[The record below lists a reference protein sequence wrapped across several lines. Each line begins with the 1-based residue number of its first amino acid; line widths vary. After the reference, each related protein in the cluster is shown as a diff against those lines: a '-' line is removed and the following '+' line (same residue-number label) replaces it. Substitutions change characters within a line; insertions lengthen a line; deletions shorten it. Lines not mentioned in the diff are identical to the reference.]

1 MPLQLDI
8 TYSFQRLLEKSK
20 NVDGRLV
27 SRQLTHIVDSFILS
41 KFESSRVGLK
51 SGDELCIVAMGGY
64 GRMEMAP
71 HSDIDLLYLHNG
83 IKKERLETIISKINT
98 YLYDSGKEV
107 GHSCRTIKE
116 CFQYLDN
123 MSTYHAFLDARFL
136 TGSKSL
142 FEKFKMNFLEKLP
155 VKLTKRYNEI
165 KEEILTSRF
174 LNEERPILLS
184 EPNLK
189 TDLCGLRDIQY
200 MFWMEKPFRNLPS
213 LSGLSILP
221 AFQRGEV
228 QLLQEAYDFILR
240 VRIAMH
246 TVTSRKTDRLDL
258 NLQQEVAEYLGYGK
272 KEELSSVEKFMH
284 VLYRHQKNIYFI
296 IRIYLDSILEKRG
309 SSKGESFSYEDLN
322 FFKIGDTVFPPV
334 TGTLFTNPHTIYKD
348 VMRSF
353 RMIQEKNLQ
362 VSGTLLNEFR
372 FASNFL
378 DDDFKYSSEVNEE
391 FLKILRTPFR
401 RGKILK
407 LMHESGV
414 LGAILPEFGACTN
427 FPLFSYH
434 HEYTVDEHTL
444 LILHELDLLDQG
456 EFQDEEIQKTYNECS
471 KIELLALAILL
482 HDAGKVKEGDHS
494 EYGAE
499 LVISLGDRLGL
510 DEEDTDL
517 CRFLVEK
524 HTIMS
529 ELSSKRDIGDPKL
542 ILDFARIVGSRE
554 RLRKLYILTVIDT
567 KSVGTGVLT
576 NWKSAILN
584 TLYQNTI
591 PYLAGD
597 SKDNFEETGPT
608 REIQLENLKNYL
620 IYKEDLS
627 ETISRSIVEFA
638 NQVAPSSYL
647 NTVSNRK
654 ILRNFKSIGT
664 LAQNPVLRTIF
675 ETEQDPAF
683 VTIDVVTSNQ
693 PEILLDLSCAISSEG
708 LSLLGM
714 KSYTL
719 EEYWITTVQLTDS
732 TGGGNIPQGKLDRIE
747 NKLKSISSGNL
758 KRESIAFQRTDW
770 NPRKPTPESIVN
782 RSVQFYNEDLP
793 DVTIMEVR
801 MPDVVGLVYR
811 ILQIILYLDLKVRYL
826 RVSTSADYAY
836 DSFYLQTS
844 NGCKLEDQSL
854 LLKLKE
860 KILTLQLGEKILEE
874 VSIT

>member
-8 TYSFQRLLEKSK
+8 AYSFQRLLEKSK
-20 NVDGRLV
+20 NVGGRLV

-41 KFESSRVGLK
+41 KFENSGVEFK
-51 SGDELCIVAMGGY
+51 SGDELCIIAMGGY

-83 IKKERLETIISKINT
+83 IKEQRLESVISKINT

-116 CFQYLDN
+116 CFQYLDD
-123 MSTYHAFLDARFL
+123 MSSYHAFLDARFL
-136 TGSKSL
+136 AGSRAL
-142 FEKFKMNFLEKLP
+142 FEKFKSEFLEKLP
-155 VKLTKRYNEI
+155 VKWTKRYNEA
-165 KEEILTSRF
+165 KEEILSSRF

-200 MFWMEKPFRNLPS
+200 MFWMEKSVRNLPS
-213 LSGLSILP
+213 LGGLSILP
-221 AFQRGEV
+221 VFQRGEI

-240 VRIAMH
+240 TRIAMH
-246 TVTSRKTDRLDL
+246 RITSRKTDRLDL
-258 NLQQEVAEYLGYGK
+258 NLQQDVAESLGFGK

-284 VLYRHQKNIYFI
+284 ALYRHQKNIYFI
-296 IRIYLDSILEKRG
+296 IRTYLDSIIEKRK
-309 SSKGESFSYEDLN
+309 SSEGESFPYEDLH

-334 TGTLFTNPHTIYKD
+334 IGTLFTNPHTIYRD

-362 VSGTLLNEFR
+362 ISGTLLNEFR

-391 FLKILRTPFR
+391 FLKILRTPSQ
-401 RGKILK
+401 RGRILK

-414 LGAILPEFGACTN
+414 LAAILPEFGACTN

-444 LILHELDLLDQG
+444 LILHELDLLDEG
-456 EFQDEEIQKTYNECS
+456 KFQDAEVQKAYRECS

-499 LVISLGDRLGL
+499 LVVSVGDRLGL
-510 DEEDTDL
+510 SEEDTEL

-524 HTIMS
+524 HTLMS

-542 ILDFARIVGSRE
+542 LFDFARIVGSRE

-576 NWKSAILN
+576 NWKSSILN
-584 TLYQNTI
+584 TLYRNTI
-591 PYLAGD
+591 PYLVSD
-597 SKDNFEETGPT
+597 SADNFGETGPV
-608 REIQLENLKNYL
+608 RDVQLEDLKNYL
-620 IYKEDLS
+620 VTKEGLD
-627 ETISRSIVEFA
+627 ESIAKSVTQFA
-638 NQVAPSSYL
+638 NEVVPNTYL
-647 NTVSNRK
+647 HTASNRK
-654 ILRNFKSIGT
+654 ILRNFKAIGT
-664 LAQNPVLRTIF
+664 LAQDSSLRTIF

-683 VTIDVVTSNQ
+683 VTIDVVTVNQ

-714 KSYTL
+714 KSYTIG
-719 EEYWITTVQLTDS
+719 EYWITSVQLTDS
-732 TGGGNIPQGKLDRIE
+732 AGGGNLSQDKLDRVE
-747 NKLKSISSGNL
+747 AKLKSIASGNL

-782 RSVQFYNEDLP
+782 RSVMFYNSDLP

-811 ILQIILYLDLKVRYL
+811 ILQVILHSDLKVRYL

-836 DSFYLQTS
+836 DSFYLQTGDGS
-844 NGCKLEDQSL
+844 KLEDPNL
-854 LLKLKE
+854 LFKLRE
-860 KILTLQLGEKILEE
+860 KILTLPLGEQILEE
-874 VSIT
+874 ISI

>member
-20 NVDGRLV
+20 NVGGRLV

-41 KFESSRVGLK
+41 KFEESGVEFK
-51 SGDELCIVAMGGY
+51 SGEELCIIAMGGY

-83 IKKERLETIISKINT
+83 IKVQRLESVIGKINT

-116 CFQYLDN
+116 CFQYLDD
-123 MSTYHAFLDARFL
+123 MSSYHAFLDARFL
-136 TGSKSL
+136 AGSRAL
-142 FEKFKMNFLEKLP
+142 FEKFKSDFLEKLP
-155 VKLTKRYNEI
+155 SKWTKRYNEV
-165 KEEILTSRF
+165 KEEILSSRF

-200 MFWMEKPFRNLPS
+200 MFWMEKPVRNLPS
-213 LSGLSILP
+213 LGGLSILP
-221 AFQRGEV
+221 VFQRGEI

-240 VRIAMH
+240 TRIAMH
-246 TVTSRKTDRLDL
+246 RITARKTDRLDL
-258 NLQQEVAEYLGYGK
+258 NLQQDVAESLGFGK

-284 VLYRHQKNIYFI
+284 ALYRHQKNIYFI
-296 IRIYLDSILEKRG
+296 IRTYLDSIIEKRK
-309 SSKGESFSYEDLN
+309 SSEGESFPYEDLH
-322 FFKIGDTVFPPV
+322 FFKIGNTVFPPV
-334 TGTLFTNPHTIYKD
+334 IGTIFTNPHTIYRD
-348 VMRSF
+348 IMRSF

-378 DDDFKYSSEVNEE
+378 DDDFKYSPEVNEE
-391 FLKILRTPFR
+391 FLKILRTPSQ
-401 RGKILK
+401 RGRVLK

-434 HEYTVDEHTL
+434 HEFTVDEHTL

-456 EFQDEEIQKTYNECS
+456 EFQDAEVQKAYKECS

-494 EYGAE
+494 EYGGE
-499 LVISLGDRLGL
+499 LVVSVCDRLGL
-510 DEEDTDL
+510 SEEDTDL

-524 HTIMS
+524 HTMMS

-542 ILDFARIVGSRE
+542 IFDFARIVGSRE
-554 RLRKLYILTVIDT
+554 RLRKLYVLTVIDT

-591 PYLAGD
+591 PYLVSD
-597 SKDNFEETGPT
+597 SKDNFGETGPS
-608 REIQLENLKNYL
+608 RDVQLDDLKNYL
-620 IYKEDLS
+620 TSKEGLEEEIAKS
-627 ETISRSIVEFA
+627 VVTFA
-638 NQVAPSSYL
+638 NEVTPSSYL

-654 ILRNFKSIGT
+654 ILRNFKAIGT
-664 LAQNPVLRTIF
+664 LAQDSSLGLIF

-683 VTIDVVTSNQ
+683 VTIDVITFNQ
-693 PEILLDLSCAISSEG
+693 PEILLDLSCAVSSEG

-714 KSYTL
+714 KSYAL
-719 EEYWITTVQLTDS
+719 DEYWITTVQLTDS
-732 TGGGNIPQGKLDRIE
+732 TGGGNLSQEKLNRIE
-747 NKLKSISSGNL
+747 AKLKSISSGSL

-782 RSVQFYNEDLP
+782 RSVMFYNSDLP
-793 DVTIMEVR
+793 DMTIMEVR

-811 ILQIILYLDLKVRYL
+811 ILQIILHSDLKVRYL

-836 DSFYLQTS
+836 DSFYIQTS
-844 NGCKLEDQSL
+844 GGTKLEDPDL
-854 LLKLKE
+854 LFKLRE
-860 KILTLQLGEKILEE
+860 KILTIQFGEQILEE
-874 VSIT
+874 ISF

>member
-20 NVDGRLV
+20 NVGGRLV

-41 KFESSRVGLK
+41 KFESSKVGLK

-83 IKKERLETIISKINT
+83 IKEQRLESIISKINT

-116 CFQYLDN
+116 CFRYLDD
-123 MSTYHAFLDARFL
+123 MSSYHAFLDARFL
-136 TGSKSL
+136 AGSRTI
-142 FEKFKMNFLEKLP
+142 FEKFKTNFLEKIP
-155 VKLTKRYNEI
+155 VKWTKRYNEI

-200 MFWMEKPFRNLPS
+200 MFWMEKPVRNLPS
-213 LSGLSILP
+213 LGGLSILP
-221 AFQRGEV
+221 VFQRGEI

-240 VRIAMH
+240 TRTAMH
-246 TVTSRKTDRLDL
+246 RITSRKTDRLDL
-258 NLQQEVAEYLGYGK
+258 SLQQEVAEYLGYGK

-284 VLYRHQKNIYFI
+284 ALYHHQKNIYFI
-296 IRIYLDSILEKRG
+296 IRTYLDSIVEKRK
-309 SSKGESFSYEDLN
+309 SSKGESFPYEDLH
-322 FFKIGDTVFPPV
+322 FFKIDDTVFPPA
-334 TGTLFTNPHTIYKD
+334 TGTLFTNPHTIYRD

-362 VSGTLLNEFR
+362 ISGTLLNEFR
-372 FASNFL
+372 FAANFL
-378 DDDFKYSSEVNEE
+378 DDDFKYSPEVNED
-391 FLKILRTPFR
+391 FLKILRTPSR
-401 RGKILK
+401 RGNILK

-434 HEYTVDEHTL
+434 HEFTVDEHTL
-444 LILHELDLLDQG
+444 LILHELDLLDRG
-456 EFQDEEIQKTYNECS
+456 EFQDAEVQKAYRECS

-499 LVISLGDRLGL
+499 LAVSVGDRLGL

-524 HTIMS
+524 HTLMS

-542 ILDFARIVGSRE
+542 ILDFAKIVGSRE
-554 RLRKLYILTVIDT
+554 RLRKLYILTIIDT

-576 NWKSAILN
+576 NWKSSILN

-591 PYLAGD
+591 PYLVTD
-597 SKDNFEETGPT
+597 PKDDFEEDGPT
-608 REIQLENLKNYL
+608 RDVQLENLRNYL
-620 IYKEDLS
+620 VAKEGLN
-627 ETISRSIVEFA
+627 EEIVKSVVTFA
-638 NQVAPSSYL
+638 NEVSPSSYI

-654 ILRNFKSIGT
+654 IFRNFKSIGT
-664 LAQNPVLRTIF
+664 LAQNPALGMIF

-683 VTIDVVTSNQ
+683 VTIDVVTANQ
-693 PEILLDLSCAISSEG
+693 PEILLDLSCAVSSEG

-719 EEYWITTVQLTDS
+719 GEYWITTVQLTDS
-732 TGGGNIPQGKLDRIE
+732 AGGGNLSHEKLNCIE
-747 NKLKSISSGNL
+747 AKLKSISSGNL

-770 NPRKPTPESIVN
+770 NPRKPAPESIVN
-782 RSVQFYNEDLP
+782 RSVLFYNGDLP

-811 ILQIILYLDLKVRYL
+811 ILQIILHLDLKVRYL
-826 RVSTSADYAY
+826 RVSTSADYAF

-844 NGCKLEDQSL
+844 NGTKLEDPDL
-854 LLKLKE
+854 LFTLRE
-860 KILTLQLGEKILEE
+860 KILTIQFGEQILEE
-874 VSIT
+874 SSA

>member
-8 TYSFQRLLEKSK
+8 AYGFQRLLEKSR
-20 NVDGRLV
+20 NIGGRLV

-41 KFESSRVGLK
+41 KFESSKVGLK
-51 SGDELCIVAMGGY
+51 SGDKLCIVALGGY

-83 IKKERLETIISKINT
+83 IKEQRLESVLSKINT
-98 YLYDSGKEV
+98 YLYDSGKVV
-107 GHSCRTIKE
+107 GHSCRTIRE
-116 CFQYLDN
+116 CFRYLDD
-123 MSTYHAFLDARFL
+123 MSSYHAFLDARFL

-142 FEKFKMNFLEKLP
+142 FEKFKTDFLEELP
-155 VKLTKRYNEI
+155 AKWTKRYNEI
-165 KEEILTSRF
+165 KEEVLTSRF

-200 MFWMEKPFRNLPS
+200 MFWMEKSVRNLPS
-213 LSGLSILP
+213 LGGLSILP
-221 AFQRGEV
+221 VFQRGEI

-246 TVTSRKTDRLDL
+246 TITARKTDRLDL
-258 NLQQEVAEYLGYGK
+258 DLQQEVAEYLGYGK

-284 VLYRHQKNIYFI
+284 TLYRHQKNIYFI
-296 IRIYLDSILEKRG
+296 IRTYLDSIIEKR
-309 SSKGESFSYEDLN
+309 KIPKEKVFPTKTFA
-322 FFKIGDTVFPPV
+322 FFRIGDTVFPPV
-334 TGTLFTNPHTIYKD
+334 IGTLFTNPHTIYRD
-348 VMRSF
+348 IIRSF
-353 RMIQEKNLQ
+353 RMIQENNLQ
-362 VSGTLLNEFR
+362 ISGTLLNEFR
-372 FASNFL
+372 FAANFL
-378 DDDFKYSSEVNEE
+378 DDDFKYASEVNEE
-391 FLKILRTPFR
+391 FVRILKTPSQ
-401 RGKILK
+401 RGRVLK

-434 HEYTVDEHTL
+434 HEFTVDEHTL
-444 LILHELDLLDQG
+444 LILHELDLLDRG
-456 EFQDEEIQKTYNECS
+456 EFEDAEVQKVYKECS

-499 LVISLGDRLGL
+499 LAVSVGDRLGL

-524 HTIMS
+524 HTLMS
-529 ELSSKRDIGDPKL
+529 ELSSKRDIEDPKL
-542 ILDFARIVGSRE
+542 IMDFARIVGSLE

-576 NWKSAILN
+576 NWKSSILN

-591 PYLAGD
+591 PYFAND
-597 SKDNFEETGPT
+597 SKNNFWEADLT
-608 REIQLENLKNYL
+608 RNIQLENLRSYL
-620 IYKEDLS
+620 TTKEDLD
-627 ETISRSIVEFA
+627 EEIVESVAAFA
-638 NQVAPSSYL
+638 DEVTPSSYL
-647 NTVSNRK
+647 NAVSNRK

-664 LAQNPVLRTIF
+664 LAQNPSLGMTF

-683 VTIDVVTSNQ
+683 VTIDVVTANQ
-693 PEILLDLSCAISSEG
+693 PEILLDLSCAVSSEG

-714 KSYTL
+714 KSYTFG
-719 EEYWITTVQLTDS
+719 EYWITTVQLTDS
-732 TGGGNIPQGKLDRIE
+732 TGGGNLPNEKLDRIE
-747 NKLKSISSGNL
+747 TKLQSISSGIL
-758 KRESIAFQRTDW
+758 KRESIAFERTDW
-770 NPRKPTPESIVN
+770 NPRKPAPESIIN
-782 RSVQFYNEDLP
+782 RSVLFYNDDLP

-811 ILQIILYLDLKVRYL
+811 ILQIILHLDLKVRYL

-844 NGCKLEDQSL
+844 EGTKLEDPNL
-854 LLKLKE
+854 LFTLRE
-860 KILTLQLGEKILEE
+860 KILTIRFGEQILKE
-874 VSIT
+874 IPF

>member
-20 NVDGRLV
+20 NVGGRLV

-41 KFESSRVGLK
+41 KFEESGVEFK
-51 SGDELCIVAMGGY
+51 SGEELCIIAMGGY

-83 IKKERLETIISKINT
+83 IKEQRLESVIGKINT

-116 CFQYLDN
+116 CFQYLDD
-123 MSTYHAFLDARFL
+123 MSSYHAFLDARFL
-136 TGSKSL
+136 AGSRAL
-142 FEKFKMNFLEKLP
+142 FEKFKTDFLEKLP
-155 VKLTKRYNEI
+155 SKWTKRYNEV
-165 KEEILTSRF
+165 KEEILSSRF

-200 MFWMEKPFRNLPS
+200 MFWMEKSVRNLPS
-213 LSGLSILP
+213 LGGLSILP
-221 AFQRGEV
+221 VFQRGEI

-240 VRIAMH
+240 TRIAMH
-246 TVTSRKTDRLDL
+246 KITSRKTDRLDL
-258 NLQQEVAEYLGYGK
+258 NLQQDVAESLGFGK

-296 IRIYLDSILEKRG
+296 IRTYLDSIIEKRK
-309 SSKGESFSYEDLN
+309 SSEGESFPYEDLH

-334 TGTLFTNPHTIYKD
+334 IGTLFTNPHTIYRD

-362 VSGTLLNEFR
+362 ISGTLLNEFR

-391 FLKILRTPFR
+391 FLKILRTPSQ
-401 RGKILK
+401 RGRVLK

-434 HEYTVDEHTL
+434 HEFTVDEHTL

-456 EFQDEEIQKTYNECS
+456 EFQDAEVQKAYKECS

-494 EYGAE
+494 EYGGE
-499 LVISLGDRLGL
+499 LVVSVCDRLGL
-510 DEEDTDL
+510 SEEDTDL

-524 HTIMS
+524 HTLMS

-542 ILDFARIVGSRE
+542 IFDFARIVGSRE

-576 NWKSAILN
+576 HWKSAILN

-591 PYLAGD
+591 PYLVSD
-597 SKDNFEETGPT
+597 SKDNFGETGPS
-608 REIQLENLKNYL
+608 RDVQLDDLKNYL
-620 IYKEDLS
+620 IGKEGLEEGIAKS
-627 ETISRSIVEFA
+627 VAAFA
-638 NQVAPSSYL
+638 HEVTPSSYL
-647 NTVSNRK
+647 NAVSNRK
-654 ILRNFKSIGT
+654 ILRNFKAIGT
-664 LAQNPVLRTIF
+664 LAQDSSLGMIF

-683 VTIDVVTSNQ
+683 VTIDVITANQ
-693 PEILLDLSCAISSEG
+693 PEILLDLSCAVSSEG

-719 EEYWITTVQLTDS
+719 NEYWITTVQLTDT
-732 TGGGNIPQGKLDRIE
+732 TGGGNLSQEKLDRIE
-747 NKLKSISSGNL
+747 AKLKSISSGNL

-782 RSVQFYNEDLP
+782 RSVMFYNGDLP
-793 DVTIMEVR
+793 DMTIMEVR

-811 ILQIILYLDLKVRYL
+811 ILQIILHLDLKVRYL

-836 DSFYLQTS
+836 DSFYIQTS
-844 NGCKLEDQSL
+844 DGNKLEDADL
-854 LLKLKE
+854 LFKLRE
-860 KILTLQLGEKILEE
+860 KILTIQFGEQILEE
-874 VSIT
+874 ISF

>member
-8 TYSFQRLLEKSK
+8 TYSFQRLLDKSK
-20 NVDGRLV
+20 NVGGRLI

-41 KFESSRVGLK
+41 KFETSGVGFK
-51 SGDELCIVAMGGY
+51 SGDEICLIAMGGY
-64 GRMEMAP
+64 GRMEMSP

-83 IKKERLETIISKINT
+83 IKEERLSAVISKINT

-116 CFQYLDN
+116 CFQYLDD
-123 MSTYHAFLDARFL
+123 MSSYHAFLDARFL
-136 TGSKSL
+136 TGSRAL
-142 FEKFKMNFLEKLP
+142 FEKFKTDFLEKLP
-155 VKLTKRYNEI
+155 EKRTKNYNEA
-165 KEEILTSRF
+165 KEEILSARF
-174 LNEERPILLS
+174 LKEDRPILLS

-200 MFWMEKPFRNLPS
+200 MFWMEKSVRNLPS
-213 LSGLSILP
+213 LGGLSILP
-221 AFQRGEV
+221 VFQRGEI
-228 QLLQEAYDFILR
+228 QLLQEAYDFLLR
-240 VRIAMH
+240 TRIAMH
-246 TVTSRKTDRLDL
+246 VITSRKTDRLDL
-258 NLQQEVAEYLGYGK
+258 NLQQEVAEYLGFGNK
-272 KEELSSVEKFMH
+272 SELSSVEKFMH
-284 VLYRHQKNIYFI
+284 ALYRHQKNIYFI
-296 IRIYLDSILEKRG
+296 IRTYLDSIIEKRK
-309 SSKGESFSYEDLN
+309 SSEGESFPYEDLH

-334 TGTLFTNPHTIYKD
+334 IGTLFTNPHTIYRD
-348 VMRSF
+348 IMLSF

-391 FLKILRTPFR
+391 FLKILRTPSE
-401 RGKILK
+401 RGRVLK

-434 HEYTVDEHTL
+434 HEFTVDEHTL
-444 LILHELDLLDQG
+444 LILHELDLLDKG
-456 EFQDEEIQKTYNECS
+456 EFQDAEVQKAYQECS

-499 LVISLGDRLGL
+499 LASSVGDRLGL
-510 DEEDTDL
+510 SEEDTEL

-524 HTIMS
+524 HTLMS

-542 ILDFARIVGSRE
+542 IFDFSRIVGSRE

-567 KSVGTGVLT
+567 KSVGSGVLT

-591 PYLAGD
+591 PYLVSD
-597 SKDNFEETGPT
+597 SESALGEAPGRDV
-608 REIQLENLKNYL
+608 QLDNLKTYL
-620 IYKEDLS
+620 MTKEGLRED
-627 ETISRSIVEFA
+627 ISKSVVQFA
-638 NQVAPSSYL
+638 DEVIPASYL
-647 NTVSNRK
+647 NTISNRR
-654 ILRNFKSIGT
+654 ILKNFKSIGI
-664 LAQNPVLRTIF
+664 LSQDSSKGMIF

-683 VTIDVVTSNQ
+683 VTIDVVTANQ
-693 PEILLDLSCAISSEG
+693 SEILLDLSCAVSSEG

-719 EEYWITTVQLTDS
+719 GEFWITSVQVIDS
-732 TGGGNIPQGKLDRIE
+732 AGGGNLSPEKLDRVE
-747 NKLKSISSGNL
+747 SKLRSIASGNL
-758 KRESIAFQRTDW
+758 KRESIAFARTDW
-770 NPRKPTPESIVN
+770 NPRKQTPESIIN
-782 RSVQFYNEDLP
+782 RSVMFYNGDLP

-811 ILQIILYLDLKVRYL
+811 MLQIILHLDLKVRYL

-836 DSFYLQTS
+836 DSFYLQTA
-844 NGCKLEDQSL
+844 NGTKLEDQDL
-854 LLKLKE
+854 LLKLRD
-860 KILTLQLGEKILEE
+860 KILNLQLSEQMLEE
-874 VSIT
+874 ISI